1 MRYCPVI
8 LYLGVLDGNF
18 VQEMKLAGVRRYAAA
33 RGWDENLLIGE
44 CAEQFAAGRHAQ
56 RFRLVAVD

>member
-1 MRYCPVI
+1 MAYFSPRI

-33 RGWDENLLIGE
+33 REWEVVPVRKVSS
-44 CAEQFAAGRHAQ
+44 FPR
-56 RFRLVAVD
+56 RLSTLR